1 MVNSKLN
8 NRIITEVAELLASQ
22 QDVMKQVSGEE
33 AMVEIV
39 SRMFASGI
47 IDERRCKIALVR
59 RFVNLRII
67 DNQRKGK
74 RPDIMLVMSEAA
86 EAYCVT
92 ETFVQNCMYKFR
104 NVNL

>member
-1 MVNSKLN
+1 MVVSKLN
-8 NRIITEVAELLASQ
+8 TRIITEVAELLARQ
-22 QDVMKQVSGEE
+22 QDICQQVAGEDT
-33 AMVEIV
+33 MVEIV
-39 SRMFASGI
+39 KRMFTSGI

-59 RFVNLRII
+59 RYVNMKII